1 MSAVIE
7 PSSIGS
13 KPITLMESDIKI
25 EMLTEPPVTGKMFRP
40 RRPPGQL
47 CGYYNG
53 NSNLVE
59 LFVVNS
65 NGERFLKVA

>member
-1 MSAVIE
+1 MSSIIE

-25 EMLTEPPVTGKMFRP
+25 EMLTEAPVIGKIFRP

-59 LFVVNS
+59 LYIVNAD
-65 NGERFLKVA
+65 GEKFLKVA